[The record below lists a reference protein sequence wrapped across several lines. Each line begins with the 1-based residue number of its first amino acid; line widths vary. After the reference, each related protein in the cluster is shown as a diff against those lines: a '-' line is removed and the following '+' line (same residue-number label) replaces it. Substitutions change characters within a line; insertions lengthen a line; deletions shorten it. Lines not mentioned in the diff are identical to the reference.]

1 MPSATEQA
9 VRRLEAALQS
19 LEIAIEQRLSLR
31 DIGEDLSAD
40 VEMLSADRA
49 RLAESLD
56 QSQARVV
63 RLEGVNR
70 DVSRRLVN
78 AVETIQSVLE
88 TEGEKD

>member
-1 MPSATEQA
+1 MTSAKEQA

-19 LEIAIEQRLSLR
+19 LEIAIEQRLSFR

-56 QSQARVV
+56 QSQARLV

-70 DVSRRLVN
+70 DVSRRLAN

>member
-19 LEIAIEQRLSLR
+19 LEIAIEQRLSFR

-56 QSQARVV
+56 QSQARLV

-70 DVSRRLVN
+70 DVSRRLAN

>member
-56 QSQARVV
+56 QSQARLV

-70 DVSRRLVN
+70 DVSRRLAN
-78 AVETIQSVLE
+78 AVETIRSVLE

>member
-19 LEIAIEQRLSLR
+19 LEIAIQQRLSLSE
-31 DIGEDLSAD
+31 GAGDLSAE

-56 QSQARVV
+56 RSQARVV
-63 RLEGVNR
+63 RLEGINR
-70 DVSRRLVN
+70 DVSRRLAN
-78 AVETIQSVLE
+78 AMEAIHSLLE
-88 TEGEKD
+88 AEPEKG

>member
-31 DIGEDLSAD
+31 EVGEDLSAE

-70 DVSRRLVN
+70 DVSRRVAN

>member
-56 QSQARVV
+56 QSQARLV

-70 DVSRRLVN
+70 DVSRRLAN